1 METTET
7 LYTLRFSEADIERI
21 VAALRTQA
29 KIALDQYTAELL
41 NQGNTPYVGLLE
53 ESYDDLTSL
62 ANTFELVL
70 PE

>member
-7 LYTLRFSEADIERI
+7 LYTIRLNEADIERI

-29 KIALDQYTAELL
+29 RLALNDYTAELL
-41 NQGNTPYVGLLE
+41 NQGHTPYVGLLE
-53 ESYDDLTSL
+53 EAYDDLTEL

>member
-29 KIALDQYTAELL
+29 RLALNDYTAELL
-41 NQGNTPYVGLLE
+41 NQGSTPHVGLLE
-53 ESYDDLTSL
+53 EAYNDLTAL
-62 ANTFELVL
+62 ANDLEFVL
-70 PE
+70 D

>member
-7 LYTLRFSEADIERI
+7 LYMIRLNEADAERVI
-21 VAALRTQA
+21 AALRTQA
-29 KIALDQYTAELL
+29 KIALDQYTTELL

-53 ESYDDLTSL
+53 EAYDDLTEL

>member
-1 METTET
+1 METTEI
-7 LYTLRFSEADIERI
+7 LYNLRLSESEIERI

-29 KIALDQYTAELL
+29 KIALDQYTTELL

-53 ESYDDLTSL
+53 EAYDDLIGL

>member
-1 METTET
+1 MEP
-7 LYTLRFSEADIERI
+7 LYIVPLSEANIERVI
-21 VAALRTQA
+21 AALRTQA

-53 ESYDDLTSL
+53 EAYDDLIGL

>member
-1 METTET
+1 METTEI
-7 LYTLRFSEADIERI
+7 LYNLRLSESDIERI

-29 KIALDQYTAELL
+29 KIALDQYTEELL
-41 NQGNTPYVGLLE
+41 NQGPTPYVGLLE
-53 ESYDDLTSL
+53 EAYDDLTSL

>member
-1 METTET
+1 MEPLYIVPLSET
-7 LYTLRFSEADIERI
+7 NLERVI
-21 VAALRTQA
+21 AALRTQA
-29 KIALDQYTAELL
+29 KLALDQYTSELL

-53 ESYDDLTSL
+53 EAYDDLTSL

>member
-1 METTET
+1 METAET

-29 KIALDQYTAELL
+29 RLALNDYTAELL
-41 NQGNTPYVGLLE
+41 NQGQTPYVELLGE
-53 ESYDDLTSL
+53 AYDTLTAIANDLE
-62 ANTFELVL
+62 FVL

>member
-1 METTET
+1 MEPLYIVPLSET
-7 LYTLRFSEADIERI
+7 DLERVI
-21 VAALRTQA
+21 AALRTQA

-41 NQGNTPYVGLLE
+41 NQGNTPYAGLLE
-53 ESYDDLTSL
+53 EAYDDLTSL

>member
-1 METTET
+1 MEP
-7 LYTLRFSEADIERI
+7 LYIVPLSEASIERVI
-21 VAALRTQA
+21 AALRTQA
-29 KIALDQYTAELL
+29 KIALDQYTEELL

-53 ESYDDLTSL
+53 EAYEELTEL

>member
-1 METTET
+1 MEP
-7 LYTLRFSEADIERI
+7 LYIVPLSEANIERVI
-21 VAALRTQA
+21 AALRTQA
-29 KIALDQYTAELL
+29 KLALDDYTTELL
-41 NQGNTPYVGLLE
+41 NQGNTTYVGLLK

>member
-1 METTET
+1 MEP
-7 LYTLRFSEADIERI
+7 LYTVPLSEAEIENV

-29 KIALDQYTAELL
+29 KLALDQYTEELL
-41 NQGNTPYVGLLE
+41 NQGLTPYAGLLE
-53 ESYDDLTSL
+53 EAYDDLIGL

>member
-1 METTET
+1 MEP
-7 LYTLRFSEADIERI
+7 LYIVPLSEANIERVI
-21 VAALRTQA
+21 AALRTQA

-53 ESYDDLTSL
+53 EAYDDLTEL

>member
-7 LYTLRFSEADIERI
+7 FYIVPLSEANIERVI
-21 VAALRTQA
+21 AALRTQA
-29 KIALDQYTAELL
+29 KIALDQYTTELL
-41 NQGNTPYVGLLE
+41 NQGPTPYVGLLE
-53 ESYDDLTSL
+53 EAYDDLIGL

>member
-7 LYTLRFSEADIERI
+7 LYTIRLSEADIERVI
-21 VAALRTQA
+21 AALRTQA

-53 ESYDDLTSL
+53 EAYDDLTSL
-62 ANTFELVL
+62 TNTFELVL

>member
-1 METTET
+1 MEP
-7 LYTLRFSEADIERI
+7 LYIVPLSEANIERVI
-21 VAALRTQA
+21 AALRTQA
-29 KIALDQYTAELL
+29 KIALDQYAAELL

-53 ESYDDLTSL
+53 EAYDDLIGL

>member
-1 METTET
+1 MEP
-7 LYTLRFSEADIERI
+7 LYIVPLSEANIERVI
-21 VAALRTQA
+21 AALRTQA

-53 ESYDDLTSL
+53 EAYEDLTEL

>member
-1 METTET
+1 MEPLYIVPLSET
-7 LYTLRFSEADIERI
+7 NIERVI
-21 VAALRTQA
+21 AALRTQA
-29 KIALDQYTAELL
+29 KVALDQYTAELL

-53 ESYDDLTSL
+53 EAYDDLTEL

>member
-7 LYTLRFSEADIERI
+7 LYTLRFSEADAERVI
-21 VAALRTQA
+21 AALRTQA

-53 ESYDDLTSL
+53 EAYDDLTEL

>member
-1 METTET
+1 METTEI
-7 LYTLRFSEADIERI
+7 LYSLRLSESEIERI

-29 KIALDQYTAELL
+29 KLALDQYTSELL

-53 ESYDDLTSL
+53 EAYDDLTSL